1 MTRYVRQFRAH
12 RLLVQCFRGWKE
24 RMESRKVF
32 RNDQRIKRAVE
43 ENKRK
48 NEADAKRMREIEEEK
63 VAKAE
68 AKAKEAYEREWK
80 EKAKK
85 AEEYFDIRRAVE
97 VRGWAVWVGSRC
109 GCVWF

>member
-97 VRGWAVWVGSRC
+97 VRG
-109 GCVWF
+109 